1 MFVCPLAP
9 AYRRLPF
16 WSFILDVGKAD
27 IPSILMISFVIV
39 ESAGTDKVLKP
50 PKPPGKSSFTIV
62 TSGSKEEP
70 ILSKLSDDMPVYI

>member
-1 MFVCPLAP
+1 
-9 AYRRLPF
+9 
-16 WSFILDVGKAD
+16 
-27 IPSILMISFVIV
+27 MISFVIV

-70 ILSKLSDDMPVYI
+70 LKDKLICLIFEQFLRKKNDVFIFS